1 MESIL
6 ESAKRLLRPSVRPE
20 SLVADF
26 TMGNGNDTLFLAGL
40 VPQGKVYAFDIQPQ
54 ALENTRTLL
63 EREGMAQRVE
73 LILDSHHRADHYLP
87 GEIDAGMFNL
97 GYLPYGD
104 HTVTT
109 QLSTTLE
116 AVQRAVGL
124 LAKGGCLLIVVYPGH
139 PEGRREGEALTRYAA
154 GLDKKKYDALLHRLI
169 NVPECPFILA
179 LWRRK

>member
-6 ESAKRLLRPSVRPE
+6 ESAKHLIRPSIRPD
-20 SLVADF
+20 STVADF

-54 ALENTRTLL
+54 ALENTRALL
-63 EREGMAQRVE
+63 EREGMAARAD
-73 LILDSHHRADHYLP
+73 LILDSHHRADQYIP

-104 HTVTT
+104 HKVTT
-109 QLSTTLE
+109 QLATTLE
-116 AVQRAVGL
+116 AVERALAL
-124 LAKGGCLLIVVYPGH
+124 LSKGGCLLIVVYPGH
-139 PEGRREGEALTRYAA
+139 PEGQREGESLTQWAA
-154 GLDKKKYDALLHRLI
+154 GLDKKRYDALLHRLI